1 MILHSYQYNLVL
13 DNAFLLTFIQRF
25 IIRINP
31 EIGELQYINL
41 IKVTPVMIPGTPQY
55 IKHVFKCFPRKDL
68 LSFLNTFLYEFCNS
82 KYDRKSDSGP
92 LTPPKHQC
100 VYINILYHVI
110 YTQFLKEKYRL
121 EMCVSHLQ
129 SILYPNDNY

>member
-1 MILHSYQYNLVL
+1 MNYWPMILHSYQYNLFL
-13 DNAFLLTFIQRF
+13 DNAFLLTFIQRV

-92 LTPPKHQC
+92 LTPRKHQC
-100 VYINILYHVI
+100 VYMINIMYQSFKLN
-110 YTQFLKEKYRL
+110 FLKKNI
-121 EMCVSHLQ
+121 V
-129 SILYPNDNY
+129 